1 MKINFDA
8 FVFLGKRDDN
18 DKLNSRIR
26 KFYKK
31 QDDLIDSLEEIEQH
45 HLNDNDNE
53 YRKKLNKQK
62 RNVEWLVR
70 VTLVCNCVSKIIKY
84 KKKSFFVFFF
94 NFYLQTLLLAKI
106 AAAVLSKSLSIIS
119 SVVDSAV
126 DSASACLLFWAV
138 RAIKRKDPYHYP
150 GGKYF

>member
-84 KKKSFFVFFF
+84 KKKSFFVFFLFLFTDIITCKNSSCSLIEITF
-94 NFYLQTLLLAKI
+94 NYF
-106 AAAVLSKSLSIIS
+106 IS
-119 SVVDSAV
+119 
-126 DSASACLLFWAV
+126 C
-138 RAIKRKDPYHYP
+138 
-150 GGKYF
+150 